1 MTLQRHSLQERNNQ
15 LSDAVRRIL
24 ACLVLCLSA
33 AVSQEQADSLA
44 QWNFEPVL
52 ECGLVRYLAP
62 ENVRTAAV
70 LQDYVRDT
78 MFLHL
83 RMKFGDAA
91 AIDAI
96 YRQAL
101 YLTEDDQGEALLIAA
116 GGVLEHFRL
125 GIRIP
130 IFGVLTLP
138 LTLESV
144 DQFRMRYRNLPSRV
158 FSDSADTVSNDKD
171 KLQHFFGS
179 AYLAF
184 TEGWDKIAEHIG
196 DWIERGEESFIVG
209 GRDDVR
215 DRKANAL
222 GREFGLLLLDDAFAV
237 PSDVLCRRTVMKEK
251 NLPR

>member
-1 MTLQRHSLQERNNQ
+1 MSKPVSGAVQRI
-15 LSDAVRRIL
+15 A
-24 ACLVLCLSA
+24 ACLVICFSA
-33 AVSQEQADSLA
+33 AVSQEQPDSAA
-44 QWNFEPVL
+44 QWNFEPASQCSL
-52 ECGLVRYLAP
+52 LRYLAP
-62 ENVRTAAV
+62 NNARTAAL
-70 LQDYVRDT
+70 LQDFIRDT

-83 RMKFGDAA
+83 RMKFGERA

-101 YLTEDDQGEALLIAA
+101 YLTEDDKGTALLIAT

-138 LTLESV
+138 LTLESI
-144 DQFRMRYRNLPSRV
+144 DQFRMRYGNLPSRV

-184 TEGWDKIAEHIG
+184 TDGGDNIAEHIG

-209 GRDDVR
+209 GRDDAR
-215 DRKANAL
+215 DRRANAL
-222 GREFGLLLLDDAFAV
+222 GREFGLLLMDNPFAV

>member
-1 MTLQRHSLQERNNQ
+1 MSKPM
-15 LSDAVRRIL
+15 SGAVRRII
-24 ACLVLCLSA
+24 ACLVICLSA
-33 AVSQEQADSLA
+33 AVSQEQADSPA
-44 QWNFEPVL
+44 QWNFEPAS
-52 ECGLVRYLAP
+52 ECSLLRYLAP
-62 ENVRTAAV
+62 NNVRTTAL
-70 LQDYVRDT
+70 LQDFIRDT

-101 YLTEDDQGEALLIAA
+101 YLTEDDQGEALLIAT
-116 GGVLEHFRL
+116 GGVVEHFRL

-138 LTLESV
+138 MTLESV
-144 DQFRMRYRNLPSRV
+144 GQFRMRYRNLPSRV
-158 FSDSADTVSNDKD
+158 FPDSADTVSNDKD

-184 TEGWDKIAEHIG
+184 SEGGDNIAEHIG

-215 DRKANAL
+215 DRWANAL
-222 GREFGLLLLDDAFAV
+222 GREFGLLLMDNPFAV
-237 PSDVLCRRTVMKEK
+237 PSDVLCRRTVVE
-251 NLPR
+251 PSGF

>member
-1 MTLQRHSLQERNNQ
+1 MNKPVSGV
-15 LSDAVRRIL
+15 VRRIM

-33 AVSQEQADSLA
+33 AVSQEQTDSPA
-44 QWNFEPVL
+44 QWNFEPASQCSL
-52 ECGLVRYLAP
+52 LRYLAP
-62 ENVRTAAV
+62 NDVRTAAL
-70 LQDYVRDT
+70 LQDYIRDT
-78 MFLHL
+78 MFLAL
-83 RMKFGDAA
+83 RMKLGDAA

-138 LTLESV
+138 MTLESV

-158 FSDSADTVSNDKD
+158 FFDSADSISNDKD

-179 AYLAF
+179 AYLVF
-184 TEGWDKIAEHIG
+184 TEGGDKIAEHIG

-209 GRDDVR
+209 GQDDVR

-222 GREFGLLLLDDAFAV
+222 GREFGLLLMDNPFAV
-237 PSDVLCRRTVMKEK
+237 PSDVLCRRTVMKDK
-251 NLPR
+251 NLLR

>member
-1 MTLQRHSLQERNNQ
+1 MSKPV
-15 LSDAVRRIL
+15 SGAVRRII
-24 ACLVLCLSA
+24 ACLVIYLSA
-33 AVSQEQADSLA
+33 AVSQEQADSPA
-44 QWNFEPVL
+44 QWNFEPAS
-52 ECGLVRYLAP
+52 ECSLTRYLAP
-62 ENVRTAAV
+62 NNVRTAAL
-70 LQDYVRDT
+70 LQDFIRDT

-101 YLTEDDQGEALLIAA
+101 HLMEDDKGEALLIAT
-116 GGVLEHFRL
+116 GGVVEHFRL

-138 LTLESV
+138 MTLESV

-158 FSDSADTVSNDKD
+158 FSDSADTISNDKD

-184 TEGWDKIAEHIG
+184 TEGGDNIAEHIG

-215 DRKANAL
+215 DRWANAL
-222 GREFGLLLLDDAFAV
+222 GREFGLLLMDNPFAV
-237 PSDVLCRRTVMKEK
+237 PSDVLCRGTVVESSGF
-251 NLPR
+251 